1 MINYILLPFSAE
13 PDELLSGQQYDI
25 AIVMCWKARNSI
37 LSELWDGATTKC
49 STYLLLTDVLLTEG
63 VCP

>member
-1 MINYILLPFSAE
+1 MINYILLPLSAE

-37 LSELWDGATTKC
+37 LSELRDGAMTK
-49 STYLLLTDVLLTEG
+49 
-63 VCP
+63 